1 LKCFESS
8 GQFAYRGASPAD
20 NYGSWHCDLLF
31 GGGRNS
37 PSAVEKRNEVS
48 RAMHTQDARRASICG
63 YHRLQVYTLL
73 TGVYRSESD
82 AQV

>member
-31 GGGRNS
+31 GGGHNS

-48 RAMHTQDARRASICG
+48 RAMHTGRPKSVICG
-63 YHRLQVYTLL
+63 YHRLQVYTLP